1 MPFWAMNNAM
11 NRVFPTTL
19 FPEKASVWLRE
30 LRIYCL
36 EVNSYKLKSYFYTWS
51 YRNSSIYYVF
61 LKSMWTK
68 YIFLFSNFFPFN
80 FLLISLMLRKE
91 MLMSTKK
98 KKEKKIN
105 EILVIFIHRLTASCL
120 RLNFHLTFKFL
131 VLQTSHQFFLFFC
144 CCVLNVKQQFKV
156 DAPIQIFPFWSTQ
169 ISILNLDVFR

>member
-1 MPFWAMNNAM
+1 MPFWAMNNAI

-61 LKSMWTK
+61 LKSNVDEVH
-68 YIFLFSNFFPFN
+68 FSFFYFFPFN

-98 KKEKKIN
+98 KRKEN
-105 EILVIFIHRLTASCL
+105 EILVIFRTCIIHRLTASCL
-120 RLNFHLTFKFL
+120 RLNFHLTLKFL

-144 CCVLNVKQQFKV
+144 CCV
-156 DAPIQIFPFWSTQ
+156 
-169 ISILNLDVFR
+169 

>member
-1 MPFWAMNNAM
+1 MNNAI

-61 LKSMWTK
+61 LKSNVDEVH
-68 YIFLFSNFFPFN
+68 FSFFYFFPFN

-98 KKEKKIN
+98 KKEN
-105 EILVIFIHRLTASCL
+105 EILVIFRTRIIHRLTASCL

-131 VLQTSHQFFLFFC
+131 VLQTIHQFFLFFC

-156 DAPIQIFPFWSTQ
+156 DSPMKIFQ
-169 ISILNLDVFR
+169 L